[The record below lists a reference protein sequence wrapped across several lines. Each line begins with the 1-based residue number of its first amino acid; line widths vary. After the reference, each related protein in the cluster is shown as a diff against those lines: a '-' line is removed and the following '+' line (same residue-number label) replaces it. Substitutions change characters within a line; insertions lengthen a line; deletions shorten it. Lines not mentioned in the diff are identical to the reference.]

1 MNVVTDFFGITN
13 SKEDEN
19 ESVNDTSVESS
30 LEKQETINDGDND
43 TLLAKDTDTDTDD
56 DENNDDG
63 EDDNV
68 ALNDDEDEDEDE
80 DDDDDSEDEDEEDDD
95 SDDEDLQK
103 LQGYEEKNVLVDY
116 HPEVVQISEEELQT
130 YSKVVRDNNG
140 KIVDPF
146 HKTIPIMT
154 KYEKAKVIGIRA
166 QQINSGS
173 EPFIPV
179 DVNMIDGLSI
189 ANQELLEKKIP
200 FIIRR
205 PIPNGS
211 SEYWNINDLEL
222 LE

>member
-1 MNVVTDFFGITN
+1 MNIVTDFFGITN
-13 SKEDEN
+13 SKQDDES
-19 ESVNDTSVESS
+19 ENDQSTETS
-30 LEKQETINDGDND
+30 LETQNPDDLKNFGEILT
-43 TLLAKDTDTDTDD
+43 KDTDEEDS
-56 DENNDDG
+56 DEDDG
-63 EDDNV
+63 KVSGDEDDGKV
-68 ALNDDEDEDEDE
+68 SGDE
-80 DDDDDSEDEDEEDDD
+80 DDDEDDEDD

-103 LQGYEEKNVLVDY
+103 LQGYDEKNVLVDY

-130 YSKVVRDNNG
+130 YSQVVRDNNG
-140 KIVDPF
+140 KIIDPF

-154 KYEKAKVIGIRA
+154 KYEKAKIIGIRA

-189 ANQELLEKKIP
+189 ANEELLQKKIP

-205 PIPNGS
+205 PMPNGS
-211 SEYWNINDLEL
+211 SEYWNIADLEL

>member
-1 MNVVTDFFGITN
+1 MSIVTDFFGITN
-13 SKEDEN
+13 SKQDGDESAN
-19 ESVNDTSVESS
+19 KQSSETS
-30 LEKQETINDGDND
+30 LETQIPDDQENDDE
-43 TLLAKDTDTDTDD
+43 TLAKDTDEEDS
-56 DENNDDG
+56 DEDDG
-63 EDDNV
+63 KV
-68 ALNDDEDEDEDE
+68 SGE
-80 DDDDDSEDEDEEDDD
+80 DDDDDNDDDDNDDEDDNDDDYDDDDDDDDD

-130 YSKVVRDNNG
+130 YSQVVRDNNG
-140 KIVDPF
+140 KIIDPF

-154 KYEKAKVIGIRA
+154 KYEKAKIIGIRA

-173 EPFIPV
+173 EPFISV

-189 ANQELLEKKIP
+189 ANEELLQKKIP

-205 PIPNGS
+205 PMPNGS
-211 SEYWNINDLEL
+211 SEYWNIVDLEL

>member
-1 MNVVTDFFGITN
+1 MSIVTDFFGITN
-13 SKEDEN
+13 SKQDGDESAN
-19 ESVNDTSVESS
+19 KQSSETS
-30 LEKQETINDGDND
+30 LETQNPDDQENDDE
-43 TLLAKDTDTDTDD
+43 TLAKDTDEEDS
-56 DENNDDG
+56 DEDDG
-63 EDDNV
+63 KV
-68 ALNDDEDEDEDE
+68 SGE
-80 DDDDDSEDEDEEDDD
+80 DDDDDNDDEDDNDDDDDDD

-130 YSKVVRDNNG
+130 YSQVVRDNNG
-140 KIVDPF
+140 KIIDPF

-154 KYEKAKVIGIRA
+154 KYEKAKIIGIRA

-189 ANQELLEKKIP
+189 ANEELLQKKIP

-205 PIPNGS
+205 PMPNGS
-211 SEYWNINDLEL
+211 SEYWNIVDLEL

>member
-1 MNVVTDFFGITN
+1 MNIVTDFFGITN
-13 SKEDEN
+13 SKQDDES
-19 ESVNDTSVESS
+19 ENDQSTETS
-30 LEKQETINDGDND
+30 LETQNPDDLKNFGEILT
-43 TLLAKDTDTDTDD
+43 KDTDEEDS
-56 DENNDDG
+56 EEDDG
-63 EDDNV
+63 KVSGDEDDGKV
-68 ALNDDEDEDEDE
+68 SGDEDDGKVSGDE
-80 DDDDDSEDEDEEDDD
+80 DDDEDD

-103 LQGYEEKNVLVDY
+103 LQGYDEKNVLVDY

-130 YSKVVRDNNG
+130 YSQVVRDNNG
-140 KIVDPF
+140 KIIDPF

-154 KYEKAKVIGIRA
+154 KYEKAKIIGIRA

-189 ANQELLEKKIP
+189 ANEELLQKKIP

-205 PIPNGS
+205 PMPNGS
-211 SEYWNINDLEL
+211 SEYWNIADLEL

>member
-1 MNVVTDFFGITN
+1 MNIVTDFFGITN
-13 SKEDEN
+13 SKQDDES
-19 ESVNDTSVESS
+19 ENDQSTETS
-30 LEKQETINDGDND
+30 LETQNPDDLKNFGEILT
-43 TLLAKDTDTDTDD
+43 KDTDEEDS
-56 DENNDDG
+56 DEDDG
-63 EDDNV
+63 KVSGDEDDGKV
-68 ALNDDEDEDEDE
+68 SGDE
-80 DDDDDSEDEDEEDDD
+80 DDDEDD

-103 LQGYEEKNVLVDY
+103 LQGYDEKNVLVDY

-130 YSKVVRDNNG
+130 YSQVVRDNNG
-140 KIVDPF
+140 KIIDPF

-154 KYEKAKVIGIRA
+154 KYEKAKIIGIRA

-189 ANQELLEKKIP
+189 ANEELLQKKIP

-205 PIPNGS
+205 PMPNGS
-211 SEYWNINDLEL
+211 SEYWNIADLEL

>member
-30 LEKQETINDGDND
+30 LEKQESINDGDND
-43 TLLAKDTDTDTDD
+43 TLLAKDTDEDD
-56 DENNDDG
+56 DEEFNDDG
-63 EDDNV
+63 EDDNGT
-68 ALNDDEDEDEDE
+68 LDDDEEQEDE
-80 DDDDDSEDEDEEDDD
+80 DDDSDEDEDEDDD

-205 PIPNGS
+205 PMPNGS

>member
-1 MNVVTDFFGITN
+1 MNIVTDFFGITN
-13 SKEDEN
+13 SKQDDES
-19 ESVNDTSVESS
+19 ENDQSTETS
-30 LEKQETINDGDND
+30 LETQNPDDQTNFGEILT
-43 TLLAKDTDTDTDD
+43 KDTDEEGS
-56 DENNDDG
+56 DEDDG
-63 EDDNV
+63 KVSGDEDDGKV
-68 ALNDDEDEDEDE
+68 SGDE
-80 DDDDDSEDEDEEDDD
+80 DDDEDD

-103 LQGYEEKNVLVDY
+103 LQGYDEKNVLVDY

-130 YSKVVRDNNG
+130 YSQVVRDNNG
-140 KIVDPF
+140 KIIDPF

-154 KYEKAKVIGIRA
+154 KYEKAKIIGIRA

-189 ANQELLEKKIP
+189 ANEELLQKKIP

-205 PIPNGS
+205 PMPNGS
-211 SEYWNINDLEL
+211 SEYWNIADLEL

>member
-1 MNVVTDFFGITN
+1 MNIVTDFFGITN
-13 SKEDEN
+13 SKQDDES
-19 ESVNDTSVESS
+19 ENDQSTETS
-30 LEKQETINDGDND
+30 LETQNPDDQKNFGEILT
-43 TLLAKDTDTDTDD
+43 KDTDEEGS
-56 DENNDDG
+56 DEDDG
-63 EDDNV
+63 KVSGDEDDGKV
-68 ALNDDEDEDEDE
+68 SGDE
-80 DDDDDSEDEDEEDDD
+80 DDDEDDEDD

-103 LQGYEEKNVLVDY
+103 LQGYDEKNVLVDY

-130 YSKVVRDNNG
+130 YSQVVRDNNG
-140 KIVDPF
+140 KIIDPF

-154 KYEKAKVIGIRA
+154 KYEKAKIIGIRA

-189 ANQELLEKKIP
+189 ANEELLQKKIP

-205 PIPNGS
+205 PMPNGS
-211 SEYWNINDLEL
+211 SEYWNIADLEL

>member
-1 MNVVTDFFGITN
+1 MNIVTDFFGITN
-13 SKEDEN
+13 SKQDDES
-19 ESVNDTSVESS
+19 ENDQSTETS
-30 LEKQETINDGDND
+30 LETQNPDDQKNFGEILT
-43 TLLAKDTDTDTDD
+43 KDTDEEGS
-56 DENNDDG
+56 DEDDG
-63 EDDNV
+63 KVSGDEDDGKV
-68 ALNDDEDEDEDE
+68 SGDE
-80 DDDDDSEDEDEEDDD
+80 DDDEDDEDDEDD

-103 LQGYEEKNVLVDY
+103 LQGYDEKNVLVDY

-130 YSKVVRDNNG
+130 YSQVVRDNNG
-140 KIVDPF
+140 KIIDPF

-154 KYEKAKVIGIRA
+154 KYEKAKIIGIRA

-189 ANQELLEKKIP
+189 ANEELLQKKIP

-205 PIPNGS
+205 PMPNGS
-211 SEYWNINDLEL
+211 SEYWNIADLEL

>member
-1 MNVVTDFFGITN
+1 MNIVTDFFGITN
-13 SKEDEN
+13 SKQDDES
-19 ESVNDTSVESS
+19 ENDQSTETS
-30 LEKQETINDGDND
+30 LETQNPDDQTNFGEILT
-43 TLLAKDTDTDTDD
+43 KDTDEEDS
-56 DENNDDG
+56 EEDDG
-63 EDDNV
+63 KVSGDEDDGKV
-68 ALNDDEDEDEDE
+68 SGDE
-80 DDDDDSEDEDEEDDD
+80 DDDEDD

-103 LQGYEEKNVLVDY
+103 LQGYDEKNVLVDY

-130 YSKVVRDNNG
+130 YSQVVRDNNG
-140 KIVDPF
+140 KIIDPF

-154 KYEKAKVIGIRA
+154 KYEKAKIIGIRA

-189 ANQELLEKKIP
+189 ANEELLQKKIP

-205 PIPNGS
+205 PMPNGS
-211 SEYWNINDLEL
+211 SEYWNIADLEL

>member
-1 MNVVTDFFGITN
+1 MSIVTDFFGITN
-13 SKEDEN
+13 SKQDGDESAN
-19 ESVNDTSVESS
+19 KQSSETS
-30 LEKQETINDGDND
+30 LETQIPDDQENDDE
-43 TLLAKDTDTDTDD
+43 TLAKDTDEEDS
-56 DENNDDG
+56 DEDDG
-63 EDDNV
+63 KVSGDEDDGKV
-68 ALNDDEDEDEDE
+68 SGDEDDDE
-80 DDDDDSEDEDEEDDD
+80 DDDDDDDD
-95 SDDEDLQK
+95 SDDEDLQR

-130 YSKVVRDNNG
+130 YSQVVRDNNG
-140 KIVDPF
+140 KIIDPF

-154 KYEKAKVIGIRA
+154 KYEKAKIIGIRA

-189 ANQELLEKKIP
+189 ANEELLQKKIP

-205 PIPNGS
+205 PMPNGS
-211 SEYWNINDLEL
+211 SEYWNIVDLEL